1 MTVTYVIQAD
11 TESLPAERNVSVYHG
26 DTWSLAFQLDDTA
39 STAHDLTGAT
49 AQAHAQDD
57 TGADQAAIQATVGS
71 DPTLGQ
77 ITLTGALTPGI
88 YGYDLAVTGPALAAP
103 HAPLPSTTATGGT
116 VASGVYTVATTY
128 MNAAGETIAS
138 AAGTVTTTGTTSTI
152 TVPAPSA
159 PPGATGWYAY
169 VSQAGGSTLTRQQAS
184 PSAIGTALTLTAP
197 PTSTGAAPP
206 AANTTG
212 TSVTTWV
219 RGELVIEPDIA

>member
-1 MTVTYVIQAD
+1 M
-11 TESLPAERNVSVYHG
+11 
-26 DTWSLAFQLDDTA
+26 
-39 STAHDLTGAT
+39 
-49 AQAHAQDD
+49 
-57 TGADQAAIQATVGS
+57 
-71 DPTLGQ
+71 
-77 ITLTGALTPGI
+77 
-88 YGYDLAVTGPALAAP
+88 
-103 HAPLPSTTATGGT
+103 